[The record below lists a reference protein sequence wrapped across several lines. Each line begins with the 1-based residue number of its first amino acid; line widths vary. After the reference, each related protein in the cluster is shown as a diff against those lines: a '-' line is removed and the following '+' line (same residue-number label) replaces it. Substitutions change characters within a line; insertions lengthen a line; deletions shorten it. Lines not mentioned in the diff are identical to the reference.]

1 MTDSPKLGLLAA
13 YKKLM
18 HPLVR
23 ILVRNDV
30 NFYDFVEVLK
40 GVFVEVAVKEE
51 FRLPNRTM
59 SDSRIAILTGLNRKE
74 VARQRDAIDRGE
86 PPKLSGNLS
95 RLTRVLVGWHSDP
108 DFTGPYG
115 LPREIPF
122 DSKTESD
129 LESDSES
136 VRQDPSPGPD
146 DERVPTFTELVR
158 RYSGD
163 MAPRAM
169 LDELLRVAAV
179 DQVGNNFRVK
189 TRVYMPKAF
198 LDPTALQRFGEVVRD
213 FISTYEFNID
223 KQPGKGRFERIV
235 FADDDG
241 LLDELLP
248 AFDALIRKKG
258 PALLNELD
266 NWLSAQ
272 ELTPTAKNKS
282 AKRTKTGV
290 GIYHYVEPKD

>member
-1 MTDSPKLGLLAA
+1 MSDDSPKLGLLAA
-13 YKKLM
+13 YRKLLQ
-18 HPLVR
+18 PLVR

-30 NFYDFVEVLK
+30 NFYDFVELLK
-40 GVFVEVAVKEE
+40 SVFVEVATKEE
-51 FRLPNRTM
+51 FRLPSRTM

-74 VARQRDAIDRGE
+74 VARQRDALARGE
-86 PPKLSGNLS
+86 PFKLSGNLS
-95 RLTRVLVGWHSDP
+95 RLARVLVGWHSDP

-115 LPREIPF
+115 MPREIPF
-122 DSKTESD
+122 DTKPV
-129 LESDSES
+129 SES
-136 VRQDPSPGPD
+136 EEESEAKPSPGGQSIAS
-146 DERVPTFTELVR
+146 FTELVR

-169 LDELLRVAAV
+169 LDELLRVSAV
-179 DQVGNNFRVK
+179 DQVGTNFRVK
-189 TRVYMPKAF
+189 TRVYLPKSF
-198 LDPTALQRFGEVVRD
+198 LDPTALERFGEVVRD

-235 FADDDG
+235 FADDEG

-266 NWLSAQ
+266 NWMSAQ
-272 ELTPTAKNKS
+272 ELTPTAKNKN

>member
-1 MTDSPKLGLLAA
+1 MTDSPKLRLLAA
-13 YKKLM
+13 YKKLLQ
-18 HPLVR
+18 PLVR

-40 GVFVEVAVKEE
+40 SVFVDVAAKEE
-51 FRLPNRTM
+51 FRLPNRAM
-59 SDSRIAILTGLNRKE
+59 SDSRVAILTGLNRKE
-74 VARQRDAIDRGE
+74 VARQRDALHRGE
-86 PPKLSGNLS
+86 PLKLSGNLS

-115 LPREIPF
+115 MPREIPF
-122 DSKTESD
+122 DSKGE
-129 LESDSES
+129 LDSELEPS
-136 VRQDPSPGPD
+136 QHADPKANSEG
-146 DERVPTFTELVR
+146 EWIPTFAELVR

-163 MAPRAM
+163 MSPRAM
-169 LDELLRVAAV
+169 LDELLRVSAV
-179 DQVGNNFRVK
+179 DQVGNNFKVK
-189 TRVYMPKAF
+189 TRVYIPKAF
-198 LDPTALQRFGEVVRD
+198 LDPTALERFGEVVGD

-241 LLDELLP
+241 LLDDLLP

-272 ELTPTAKNKS
+272 ELTPTARNKN
-282 AKRTKTGV
+282 AKRTRTGV
-290 GIYHYVEPKD
+290 GIYHYVVPKE